1 MSEVATLEATLT
13 PASTF
18 TTAILITA
26 DIILEGGADVF
37 IFQCTAVLSVREH
50 SR

>member
-1 MSEVATLEATLT
+1 MTLT
-13 PASTF
+13 PGVYTF

-26 DIILEGGADVF
+26 DIILEGGADDVF